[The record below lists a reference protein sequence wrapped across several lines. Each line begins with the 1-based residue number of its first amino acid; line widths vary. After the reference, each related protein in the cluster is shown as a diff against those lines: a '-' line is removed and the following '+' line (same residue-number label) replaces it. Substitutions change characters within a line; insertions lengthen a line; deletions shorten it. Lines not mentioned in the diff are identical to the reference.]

1 MMIKRIAIRTITT
14 LSWRISRG
22 RLARSL
28 QRFSQVEADSAW
40 QLLHALEDAHDSSY
54 RAKLFRNALEEV
66 AHAELFYRLA
76 REYSEFPQALAT
88 PRRQPLYDLSNGV
101 ADFEA
106 YLFLGEAGV
115 YKQFLSYASAAPESD
130 LRDTF
135 LAIRG
140 DEAEHQSAAYD
151 ELRELMASRAAAGQ
165 LIRRNR
171 MKRVY
176 QAWLRLGEAIGDFIL
191 WTFLNV
197 IYFLASPT
205 LGRLCKRRIED
216 PAKWEPVH

>member
-1 MMIKRIAIRTITT
+1 MIKRIAIRTITT
-14 LSWRISRG
+14 LSWRISRR

-40 QLLHALEDAHDSSY
+40 QLLRALEDTHDSTY

-66 AHAELFYRLA
+66 SHAELFYRLA
-76 REYSEFPQALAT
+76 REHSDFPPSLAT
-88 PRRQPLYDLSNGV
+88 PRRQPVYDLSNGV

-115 YKQFLSYASAAPESD
+115 YQQFLSYARAAPESN

-135 LAIRG
+135 LAIRR
-140 DEAEHQSAAYD
+140 DEEGHQSAAYD
-151 ELRELMASRAAAGQ
+151 ELLELMANRAAAGR

-171 MKRVY
+171 FKRFY
-176 QAWLRLGEAIGDFIL
+176 QAWLRASEAIGDFIF
-191 WTFLNV
+191 WIILNI
-197 IYFLASPT
+197 IYLIASPT
-205 LGRLCKRRIED
+205 LGWLCQRRINEHSQ
-216 PAKWEPVH
+216 AAPVR